1 MGIFEILL
9 IISSVETLFILLLEI
24 YNYIHYKKTRK
35 QIKKKIN
42 ELSPIKNGNA
52 TTSIM
57 NGKEILE
64 KAITYRKLDEHTNY
78 NSEKYR

>member
-9 IISSVETLFILLLEI
+9 IISGVETLFILLLEI
-24 YNYIHYKKTRK
+24 YNFIHYKKTRK
-35 QIKKKIN
+35 QIKKNIDK
-42 ELSPIKNGNA
+42 LSPIKNDNA
-52 TTSIM
+52 MTSIM

-64 KAITYRKLDEHTNY
+64 KAITYQKIDKRTNY